1 MLRLDGSKS
10 VSPETPLSTAMELMA
25 RDSENPLLVIS
36 KGKPVGVLSREDA
49 VTFLNTLKQLGLS
62 NSATGP
68 NAEAKADRF

>member
-1 MLRLDGSKS
+1 LRG
-10 VSPETPLSTAMELMA
+10 
-25 RDSENPLLVIS
+25 RGLVIR
-36 KGKPVGVLSREDA
+36 KGKQVGVLSREDA